1 MNLKKYK
8 EKLKYIQK
16 LREENNTLQE
26 KLKKMEILESELTK
40 MGFYKENNEWKN
52 KRSQEI
58 KKLEEIEVSV
68 AELYI
73 CQNRN
78 EMDRQNRISTE
89 YIHSEI
95 KKLISQ
101 KKREWKTF

>member
-8 EKLKYIQK
+8 EKLEYIQK
-16 LREENNTLQE
+16 LREENNRLQE
-26 KLKKMEILESELTK
+26 KLQ
-40 MGFYKENNEWKN
+40 
-52 KRSQEI
+52 KRGSQEI
-58 KKLEEIEVSV
+58 KKLEEIEVAV

-78 EMDRQNRISTE
+78 EMDRQNRFSTE

-95 KKLISQ
+95 KKLISE
-101 KKREWKTF
+101 KKREWNYFRRTHDK